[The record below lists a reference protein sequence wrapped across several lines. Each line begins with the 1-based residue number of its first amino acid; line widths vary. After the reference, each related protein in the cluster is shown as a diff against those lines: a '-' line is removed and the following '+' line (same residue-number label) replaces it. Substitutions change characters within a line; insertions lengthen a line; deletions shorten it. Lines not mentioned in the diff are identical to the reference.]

1 MNPTLPTTSK
11 SQIATWAACLYTAL
25 MGLGMAYM
33 KSVRGITYDMPEMMN
48 VIWFFMLVGTALTG
62 FFVVRY
68 FGWQAVGFRQ
78 LRPRQLLW
86 LALPIAILVVMWT
99 TLIQG
104 LNSTPLSVGQWQ
116 LFAIAGFTTFL
127 VGVNEEIMYRGM
139 VLHGFLTTRSV
150 QKAMLTSAIAFS
162 LLHAVN
168 IFGGVPIAS
177 VPFQLALT
185 FLFGCFF
192 APLMLKLNHIVP
204 LIIFHWL
211 WDFCLFASSI
221 LGEQVHSNVT
231 HASFA
236 FFPIEFVLAILLWR
250 RIKKEQPISTRPPN
264 PNPNPNPNP

>member
-1 MNPTLPTTSK
+1 MNTPLPTTSK
-11 SQIATWAACLYTAL
+11 SQIATWAVCLYTAL
-25 MGLGMAYM
+25 MALGMAYM
-33 KSVRGITYDMPEMMN
+33 KIVRGITYDMPEMMN
-48 VIWFFMLVGTALTG
+48 VMWFVMLIGTALTV

-86 LALPIAILVVMWT
+86 LALPLAILVGMWSA
-99 TLIQG
+99 LIKG
-104 LNSTPLSVGQWQ
+104 LVSTPLSAEQWQ

-150 QKAMLTSAIAFS
+150 TKAMLTSAIAFS

-168 IFGGVPIAS
+168 IFGGVPVIG

-192 APLMLKLNHIVP
+192 APLMLKLNNIVP

-211 WDFCLFASSI
+211 WDFSLFVAPI
-221 LGEQVHSNVT
+221 LGEQVDSDVHR
-231 HASFA
+231 ASLA
-236 FFPIEFVLAILLWR
+236 FFPIEIVLAILLWL
-250 RIKKEQPISTRPPN
+250 RIKKEQTPSTEPAIPH
-264 PNPNPNPNP
+264 P